1 MLRWL
6 AKHCDT
12 CRLTLVE
19 KFPDTLSE
27 VIAKTIAI
35 TITCVKAEAQVK
47 TDGDIDA
54 GLQAYTDVDTIN
66 EFQAFALVH
75 RKAYTFS

>member
-1 MLRWL
+1 MLKWL

-12 CRLTLVE
+12 CRLTLVHA
-19 KFPDTLSE
+19 FPDTPSE
-27 VIAKTIAI
+27 VVAKTVAI
-35 TITCVKAEAQVK
+35 TTTFVKAEEQVK

-54 GLQAYTDVDTIN
+54 ALQPYTDVDTIN
-66 EFQAFALVH
+66 EFQAVALVH

>member
-12 CRLTLVE
+12 CRRTQVYT
-19 KFPDTLSE
+19 FSDTPSE
-27 VIAKTIAI
+27 VVAKTVAI
-35 TITCVKAEAQVK
+35 TTTCVKAEAQVK
-47 TDGDIDA
+47 TDGEIDT

-66 EFQAFALVH
+66 EFQAVALVH